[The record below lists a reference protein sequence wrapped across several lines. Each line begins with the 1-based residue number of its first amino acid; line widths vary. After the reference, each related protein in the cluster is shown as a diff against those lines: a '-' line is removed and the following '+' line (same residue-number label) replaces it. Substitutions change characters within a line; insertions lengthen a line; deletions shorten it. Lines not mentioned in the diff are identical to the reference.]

1 MGWFCLYSLLALRLL
16 NTNRAAAGRKKTNH
30 LPNKTLMG
38 PLTVSTCL
46 LIFEPWHREVF
57 WTCAV
62 RLFAHFPS
70 QLQTGQT
77 LLIQEIFSSLTKA
90 LEAHT
95 HCVFVL
101 FISLWRSGFIFVK
114 IYTRARDWSDWR
126 RHLFPHERAHLKRR
140 SCDCLSWLQ
149 MVANQI
155 KPDVLVVLDLFHS
168 TGPADLLQLTMIST
182 ALSF

>member
-1 MGWFCLYSLLALRLL
+1 MSISKKYRFLKATSKVYKSGVILLALRLL
-16 NTNRAAAGRKKTNH
+16 NTIRAAAGREKTNH

-101 FISLWRSGFIFVK
+101 FISLWCSGFIFLCKNIHPCPWLVRLATPPFS
-114 IYTRARDWSDWR
+114 TRT
-126 RHLFPHERAHLKRR
+126 R
-140 SCDCLSWLQ
+140 SSQVIATFVRLLILI
-149 MVANQI
+149 A
-155 KPDVLVVLDLFHS
+155 DV
-168 TGPADLLQLTMIST
+168 GISET
-182 ALSF
+182 R